1 MMLTNYVA
9 ETGVA
14 LVEELIDAV
23 KNEQQLQ
30 WLMQAVEEKPRGVK
44 RVGKRN
50 QPCHQFRATTSK
62 GPRWRSVK

>member
-1 MMLTNYVA
+1 MLTNYVA

-44 RVGKRN
+44 RVGKRLTN
-50 QPCHQFRATTSK
+50 HVISLERRHQRVPGGVA
-62 GPRWRSVK
+62 

>member
-30 WLMQAVEEKPRGVK
+30 WLMQAEEEKTQRC
-44 RVGKRN
+44 
-50 QPCHQFRATTSK
+50 QTS
-62 GPRWRSVK
+62 R